1 MKRLFTL
8 FILTICL
15 FQLNGQG
22 IFDPAIHTAIPFGDV
37 SSPPLE
43 SAQQIIDQDPNTKFL
58 DFNIQDGMGFEVDI
72 GTSKTATSIAIV
84 TANDAPERDPQEYE
98 IFGSNNGADYTSIAT
113 GTIPCVIERFLSR
126 TFAFSNTEAYSIY
139 RVNFTG
145 TCGPSTILQ
154 VADVQ
159 LFEMIGSAPSMSC
172 PESLTVDSS
181 PGECSG
187 IANFEVTVSDTE
199 DGTIEPTLTLG
210 LESGSAYPVG
220 NTPVVYTAVDSDG
233 NIVSCNFTVTV
244 QDIESPVFECPE
256 NMTVNVGQGETGAVV
271 DFNVAVS
278 DNCSVINPIDDFTP
292 LGTMD
297 NQSYYL
303 SNSLFVPE
311 DAAFTDAPDNGG
323 NLGTIRNEAE
333 NMYILNAV
341 REPTS
346 GLANILIGYT
356 DLASEGDF
364 EWFSGAPSDYNN
376 WNEGEPNNSGP
387 SGEPENY
394 TIMLGNGTW
403 NDIASLQ
410 NETYRYL
417 LEVEFELLQT
427 AGLSTGSTF
436 PLGTTTNTYVA
447 TDVAG
452 NSSNCEFTVTVDNT
466 SSTEN
471 QLLVNSISLS
481 PNPSNNWVTISNESN
496 IAIKNIQVFDIYGRM
511 VLVVD
516 QNQVNDHPA
525 IDISELLTGIYL
537 MEIQTERG
545 SITKKLLKQ

>member
-1 MKRLFTL
+1 MKRLSTI
-8 FILTICL
+8 FILVICL

-22 IFDPAIHTAIPFGDV
+22 IFDSDIHTAIPFGDV
-37 SSPPLE
+37 SSPPTE
-43 SAQQIIDQDPNTKFL
+43 TAQQVIDQDPDTKFL
-58 DFNIQDGMGFEVDI
+58 DFFFQDGMGFEVNVGSATI
-72 GTSKTATSIAIV
+72 ATSIAIV

-98 IFGSNNGADYTSIAT
+98 IFGSNDGSDYTSIAT
-113 GTIPCVIERFLSR
+113 GTIPCVTERFLSR

-159 LFEMIGSAPSMSC
+159 LFEMIGSAPVMSC

-187 IANFEVTVSDTE
+187 IANFEVTVSDLE
-199 DGTIEPTLTLG
+199 DGTVEPTLTLG
-210 LESGSAYPVG
+210 FEAGSAYPVG

-244 QDIESPVFECPE
+244 LDVESPVFECPDD
-256 NMTVNVGQGETGAVV
+256 MTVNVDQGATGATVNF
-271 DFNVAVS
+271 DVAVS

-323 NLGTIRNEAE
+323 TLGTIRNEEE

-356 DLASEGDF
+356 DISSEGEF
-364 EWFSGAPSDYNN
+364 EWFSGDPSDYNN

-403 NDIASLQ
+403 NDIASLPSQ
-410 NETYRYL
+410 TYRYL
-417 LEVEFELLQT
+417 LEVEYELLQT
-427 AGLSTGSTF
+427 AGLASGSTF
-436 PLGTTTNTYVA
+436 PLGTTTNSFVA

-471 QLLVNSISLS
+471 HFLANSISLT
-481 PNPSNNWVTISNESN
+481 PNPSSDWVTISNESN
-496 IAIKNIQVFDIYGRM
+496 LALKNIIIFDIYGKM
-511 VLVVD
+511 VFMID
-516 QNQVNDHPA
+516 QDQINDNPA